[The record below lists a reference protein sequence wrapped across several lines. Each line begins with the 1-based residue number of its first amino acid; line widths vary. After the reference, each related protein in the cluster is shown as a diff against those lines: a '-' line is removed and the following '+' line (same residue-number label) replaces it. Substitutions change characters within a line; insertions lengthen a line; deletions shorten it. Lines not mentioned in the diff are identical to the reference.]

1 MSRKREIP
9 IGLVANADWIA
20 AVTDQLQI
28 ITGRRRN
35 SIFVVP
41 QPNLTFSASPTQA
54 ECQALYNYTNQVR
67 TAVAALVM
75 RLDQ

>member
-1 MSRKREIP
+1 MSKKREIP
-9 IGLVANADWIA
+9 VGLVASPDWIA

-35 SIFVVP
+35 SIFVAP

-54 ECQALYNYTNQVR
+54 ECQALFNYVNQVR
-67 TAVAALVM
+67 TALAAVVM